1 MVTIDPTLFTQWMT
15 SLMWPFVRIGAMFMV
30 APVIGSRSVPLR
42 IRIAVAFA
50 MALLVFPVIPPMPDI
65 DPFSIPGMAITASQ
79 VAIGVS
85 MGFMLQ
91 LVFNAA
97 VIAGQTIA
105 MTMGLGFASIVDPEN
120 GTQVP
125 VLSQFLTIM
134 TTLLFLALDGHLVMI
149 ELLVFSF
156 VTLPVTDGLSISMP
170 LIEHVIEFTGH
181 MFAMALLMA
190 LPVLTAVLIVNLSM
204 GMVTR
209 AAPQLNIFVIGFP
222 ITILVGIVVLMLSLN
237 VFQVQ
242 LTALFAD
249 AFDVT
254 RAATGM

>member
-1 MVTIDPTLFTQWMT
+1 MITIDPTMFTQWMT

-42 IRIAVAFA
+42 IRIAAAVA
-50 MALLVFPVIPPMPDI
+50 MALLVFPVVPPMPDV
-65 DPFSIPGMAITASQ
+65 DPFSLSGMGITISQ

-85 MGFMLQ
+85 MGFILQ

-97 VIAGQTIA
+97 IISGQTIA

-125 VLSQFLTIM
+125 VISQFLTIM

-149 ELLVFSF
+149 ELLAYSF
-156 VTLPVTDGLSISMP
+156 VSMP
-170 LIEHVIEFTGH
+170 VSEGMSVSVPLIGHVIEFAGH

-222 ITILVGIVVLMLSLN
+222 VTILVGIVVLMLSLN

-242 LTALFAD
+242 LTALFGD
-249 AFDVT
+249 AFDVM